1 MHVIRRAVSLV
12 CLALFLAG
20 ESSEL
25 RRFPWRARWGSF
37 LRDRLSGATLAPE
50 ISPGFDPDYVAF
62 LEAVRDT
69 TPPGAT
75 IALSAPTNH
84 PLYTYEASY
93 ILAPRR
99 LVRPDLL
106 SQADY
111 AAVYGNEAG
120 PGKRV
125 ALSVRKGSLVRLR

>member
-1 MHVIRRAVSLV
+1 MRRAVCLV
-12 CLALFLAG
+12 CLALFLA
-20 ESSEL
+20 EEASEL
-25 RRFPWRARWGSF
+25 RRVPWRARWDFF
-37 LRDRLSGATLAPE
+37 LRERLSGATRTRE
-50 ISPGFDPDYVAF
+50 ISLAFDPDYGAF

-75 IALSAPTNH
+75 IALSAPANH

-93 ILAPRR
+93 VLAPRR

-111 AAVYGNEAG
+111 AAVYGSEAR
-120 PGKRV
+120 PGERV
-125 ALSVRKGSLVRLR
+125 ALSVRKGSLFRLR

>member
-1 MHVIRRAVSLV
+1 VIRRVLRLV
-12 CLALFLAG
+12 CLVLFLAG
-20 ESSEL
+20 EGSEL
-25 RRFPWRARWGSF
+25 RRVPWRARWDSF
-37 LRDRLSGATLAPE
+37 LQVRLSGATRARE
-50 ISPGFDPDYVAF
+50 ISLAFDPDYGAF

-69 TPPGAT
+69 TPLDAT

-93 ILAPRR
+93 VLAPRR

-111 AAVYGNEAG
+111 AAVYGSEVR
-120 PGKRV
+120 PGDRV
-125 ALSVRKGSLVRLR
+125 ALSVSKGSLFRLR